1 MSFID
6 FIGLLTAL
14 GFFMVWLDMKAS
26 TKLFKSMRNDISILH
41 ARIVKLE
48 RGQEKSS

>member
-6 FIGLLTAL
+6 FVGLLTAL
-14 GFFMVWLDMKAS
+14 GFIMVWLDMQAS
-26 TKLFKSMRNDISILH
+26 AKLFASMRRDINTLQS
-41 ARIVKLE
+41 RIVKLE